1 MRVRRRID
9 NDPMGIPAVEEMK
22 ELLSYCKDTLPS
34 GLCAQF
40 ELCALV
46 LPKKEPVQTPVE
58 PKSVNVLTVE
68 KDDIDNKME
77 IIRQRMEMLQKQQYM

>member
-1 MRVRRRID
+1 
-9 NDPMGIPAVEEMK
+9 MGIPAGEEMK
-22 ELLSYCKDTLPS
+22 ELLTYCKDTLPS

-46 LPKKEPVQTPVE
+46 LPKKEEPVQTRVE
-58 PKSVNVLTVE
+58 PKSVNVPTVE

-77 IIRQRMEMLQKQQYM
+77 IIRQRMELLQKQQYM